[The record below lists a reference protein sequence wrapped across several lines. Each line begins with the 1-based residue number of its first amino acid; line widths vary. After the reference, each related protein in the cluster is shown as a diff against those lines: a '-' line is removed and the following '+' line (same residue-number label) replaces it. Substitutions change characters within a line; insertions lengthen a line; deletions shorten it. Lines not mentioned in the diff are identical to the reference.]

1 MSPSDFDHAE
11 FDPGEFSGTVR
22 MFPIPNL
29 VMFPHVVQP
38 LHVFEERYR
47 EMMADA
53 LVGDR
58 LIAMPV
64 LQPGWEPDYA
74 GRPPLEPWAC
84 LGKVVLHNKLPDGC
98 YNLLMM
104 GVGRL
109 KLVEEMAP
117 LRSFRQAKADL
128 VADVP
133 VCCTS
138 DEGEML
144 HQRIVEVFAQRMAT
158 GDAPCSLRP
167 LLEND
172 LPLATLTDLVA
183 YALPLG
189 CKQKLQLLS
198 QPCVAKRARLL
209 LDFLGVDVTKPQHTM
224 LSTGY
229 STGFPPPFSAN

>member
-1 MSPSDFDHAE
+1 MNPADFEHAH

-38 LHVFEERYR
+38 LHIFEERYR

-64 LQPGWEPDYA
+64 LKPGWEPDYA
-74 GRPPLEPWAC
+74 GRPPVEPWAC

-98 YNLLMM
+98 YNLLLM
-104 GVGRL
+104 GVARI
-109 KLVEEMAP
+109 KIEEELAP
-117 LRSFRQAKADL
+117 LRSFRQARATIIADIAGEDAGEYHEL
-128 VADVP
+128 YQQVVDVFESQVA
-133 VCCTS
+133 S
-138 DEGEML
+138 GK
-144 HQRIVEVFAQRMAT
+144 
-158 GDAPCSLRP
+158 APCSLKP

-172 LPLATLTDLVA
+172 LPLAQLTDLVA

-189 CKQKLQLLS
+189 GEQKLELLS
-198 QPCVAKRARLL
+198 QECVLTRARTLL
-209 LDFLGVDVTKPQHTM
+209 TFLAGHDPPRKKPPVTA
-224 LSTGY
+224 
-229 STGFPPPFSAN
+229 GFPPRFSVN